1 MSYFEFLVEYL
12 PKLAG
17 GAYITVL
24 QMVCASALAIMLS
37 LVFGLMRLSKSVPIS
52 GIATVYIE
60 FFRGTSLL
68 VQLYWI
74 YYVLPLMGLKLGAF
88 ESGFIA
94 LGLNFGA
101 YGAEI
106 LRGSIQAVPTAQ
118 WEAAL
123 ALNMSPSQRLRRIIL
138 PQTLPILLPPASNLL
153 VELLKATALV
163 ALITVVDLMFVA
175 KQINA
180 TTWLS
185 AQTFGTALIMYYV
198 MARFVLTPF
207 LRWLEVLAARKMGKD
222 RLSHKA

>member
-1 MSYFEFLVEYL
+1 MSYLDFLIQFL
-12 PKLAG
+12 PKLGA
-17 GAYITVL
+17 GAYTTAL
-24 QMVCASALAIMLS
+24 QMICASAVAILIS
-37 LVFGLMRLSKSVPIS
+37 LIFGLLRLSRNPLAN
-52 GIATVYIE
+52 GLATVYIE

-74 YYVLPLMGLKLGAF
+74 YYVLPLMGLKLEAF
-88 ESGFIA
+88 VSGVVA

-106 LRGSIQAVPTAQ
+106 VRGSIQAVPRTQ
-118 WEAAL
+118 WEAAI
-123 ALNMSPSQRLRRIIL
+123 ALNMSPGRRMRRIII
-138 PQTLPILLPPASNLL
+138 PQMFPILLPPAANLM

-185 AQTFGTALIMYYV
+185 AQAFGTALVIYYV

-207 LRWLEVLAARKMGKD
+207 LRWLEVLAARNMG
-222 RLSHKA
+222 RTLS

>member
-1 MSYFEFLVEYL
+1 MSYLDFVIEYL

-17 GAYITVL
+17 GAYITAL
-24 QMVCASALAIMLS
+24 QLVCASALAIVVS
-37 LVFGLMRLSKSVPIS
+37 LVFGLMRLSRLGVTR

-74 YYVLPLMGLKLGAF
+74 YYVLPLMGIKLGAF

-94 LGLNFGA
+94 IGLNFGA

-106 LRGSIQAVPTAQ
+106 VRGSIEAVPKGQ
-118 WEAAL
+118 WEAAV
-123 ALNMSPSQRLRRIIL
+123 ALNMSPGQRMRRIII
-138 PQTLPILLPPASNLL
+138 PQTFPILLPPASNLM

-185 AQTFGTALIMYYV
+185 AQTFGTALIVYYA

-207 LRWLEVLAARKMGKD
+207 LRWLEVLAARKVGK
-222 RLSHKA
+222 A

>member
-1 MSYFEFLVEYL
+1 MTYSEFLVTYL

-17 GAYITVL
+17 GAYTTVL
-24 QMVCASALAIMLS
+24 QMLCACALTIIIS
-37 LVFGLMRLSKSVPIS
+37 LTFGLLRLSKQRLA
-52 GIATVYIE
+52 GIAATVYIE

-74 YYVLPLMGLKLGAF
+74 YYVLPLMGFKLGAF
-88 ESGFIA
+88 TSGFIA

-106 LRGSIQAVPTAQ
+106 VRGAIQAVPAGQ
-118 WEAAL
+118 WEAAI
-123 ALNMSPSQRLRRIIL
+123 ALNMSPGHRMRRIII
-138 PQTLPILLPPASNLL
+138 PQAFPVLLPPASNLM

-185 AQTFGTALIMYYV
+185 AQTFGTALLIYYV

-207 LRWLEVLAARKMGKD
+207 LRWLEILTARKMGK
-222 RLSHKA
+222 A

>member
-1 MSYFEFLVEYL
+1 MTVSVMLCAL
-12 PKLAG
+12 LLAVT
-17 GAYITVL
+17 I
-24 QMVCASALAIMLS
+24 SII
-37 LVFGLMRLSKSVPIS
+37 FGLMRVTNSRPIQ
-52 GIATVYIE
+52 GVALVYIE

-74 YYVLPLMGLKLGAF
+74 YYVLPLMGVTMSPF
-88 ESGFIA
+88 MSGVIA

-106 LRGSIQAVPTAQ
+106 VRGGIQAVPKAQ

-123 ALNMSPSQRLRRIIL
+123 ALNFSPVQRIRRIII
-138 PQTLPILLPPASNLL
+138 PQTFTIILPPAANLA

-175 KQINA
+175 KQLNA

-185 AQTFGTALIMYYV
+185 AQAFGTALLVYYA
-198 MARFVLTPF
+198 MARFALIPF
-207 LRWLEVLAARKMGKD
+207 RRWLEVLAARKVGKT
-222 RLSHKA
+222 